1 MGVIT
6 RFFECKNK
14 NCHAENKRWD
24 NDNYQEEIQ
33 NCPNKKCKRP
43 TKAYRAVHRD
53 KLFGEFKCEKKR
65 KGKICGN
72 EWFSGNAYF
81 NTWQKCQ
88 KCHNKCKPYYLK
100 EHDESNGVVTKPHPD
115 RLCQKCMEF
124 KEETGN
130 SFARCDGREDY
141 FVDENLLRERAI
153 MMKKAKKIREE
164 ERRLEE
170 SKKRKEAEKKEH
182 KRREEEDKK
191 KKEGKKELAK
201 ENFKSSKS
209 QQKKVSLDK
218 KPNKTKYQ
226 NDQSQDLSDDDYW
239 DSDNEEDRENWFYT
253 ADEVYFD
260 APFRLQDYKIKLDSG
275 SVKEAPSCEPYRQLY
290 FLHLAVLSTGK
301 QSNDKKKKARNM
313 FNNLYSVQIQ
323 KIANKNKKLTK
334 KELANKA
341 KANSP
346 SKNKSD
352 DNKEN
357 TNSAKNNSISTKSQQ
372 KEASL
377 EDKMAALT
385 VTSSQKA
392 TRTSTSSRRVL
403 KQL

>member
-1 MGVIT
+1 VKVCRILLNFLT
-6 RFFECKNK
+6 SF
-14 NCHAENKRWD
+14 
-24 NDNYQEEIQ
+24 QE
-33 NCPNKKCKRP
+33 
-43 TKAYRAVHRD
+43 
-53 KLFGEFKCEKKR
+53 KR

-201 ENFKSSKS
+201 ENFKSEFLRIS
-209 QQKKVSLDK
+209 
-218 KPNKTKYQ
+218 NFFIFIRFEITA
-226 NDQSQDLSDDDYW
+226 
-239 DSDNEEDRENWFYT
+239 EEGF
-253 ADEVYFD
+253 
-260 APFRLQDYKIKLDSG
+260 SG
-275 SVKEAPSCEPYRQLY
+275 
-290 FLHLAVLSTGK
+290 
-301 QSNDKKKKARNM
+301 
-313 FNNLYSVQIQ
+313 
-323 KIANKNKKLTK
+323 
-334 KELANKA
+334 
-341 KANSP
+341 
-346 SKNKSD
+346 
-352 DNKEN
+352 
-357 TNSAKNNSISTKSQQ
+357 
-372 KEASL
+372 
-377 EDKMAALT
+377 
-385 VTSSQKA
+385 
-392 TRTSTSSRRVL
+392 
-403 KQL
+403 

>member
-53 KLFGEFKCEKKR
+53 KLFGQFKCEKKR
-65 KGKICGN
+65 RGKICGN

-115 RLCQKCMEF
+115 RLCQKCIEL
-124 KEETGN
+124 KEETRN
-130 SFARCDGREDY
+130 SYARCDGREDY
-141 FVDENLLRERAI
+141 FVDENLLRERAN
-153 MMKKAKKIREE
+153 MMKKAKNIREE

-170 SKKRKEAEKKEH
+170 S
-182 KRREEEDKK
+182 
-191 KKEGKKELAK
+191 
-201 ENFKSSKS
+201 SM
-209 QQKKVSLDK
+209 DK
-218 KPNKTKYQ
+218 KPNKTENKNNNQ
-226 NDQSQDLSDDDYW
+226 IHDLSEDDYW
-239 DSDNEEDRENWFYT
+239 DSDNEEDRANWFYS
-253 ADEVYFD
+253 ADEVYLD
-260 APFRLQDYKIKLDSG
+260 APFRLQDYKNKLDSG

-290 FLHLAVLSTGK
+290 FLHLAVLATGK
-301 QSNDKKKKARNM
+301 QSNDKKKKAKNM

-323 KIANKNKKLTK
+323 KVANKNKKLTK

-346 SKNKSD
+346 PKNKSD

-357 TNSAKNNSISTKSQQ
+357 SNSAKKNSISSKSQQ